1 MHANDYVTNSILRG
15 EFGFGDGFI
24 ISDCNDIPALVSFRV
39 AANLSHAG
47 AKGIK
52 GGVDLDLQCGDQAAY
67 THLAEAISEGLTTLD
82 NVKRNARRVLQ
93 AKFAL
98 GLFEKPMADAA
109 AAQAALNT
117 PAHRALALRAA
128 GQSICPS
135 HFTRDR
141 LTQTVAA
148 NRGGRGTA
156 EEREVPAAAGAGHE
170 EDRGGGRERRLR
182 GA

>member
-67 THLAEAISEGLTTLD
+67 THLAEAISEAAELLSTLEPVDGGLPTIEIVPPAKIAKPVWTIANVNTT
-82 NVKRNARRVLQ
+82 R
-93 AKFAL
+93 
-98 GLFEKPMADAA
+98 P
-109 AAQAALNT
+109 
-117 PAHRALALRAA
+117 P
-128 GQSICPS
+128 
-135 HFTRDR
+135 
-141 LTQTVAA
+141 
-148 NRGGRGTA
+148 
-156 EEREVPAAAGAGHE
+156 
-170 EDRGGGRERRLR
+170 
-182 GA
+182 